1 MKGTH
6 NTMEH
11 HPAGDRPPTGQRK
24 KQQEEE
30 DNHDKIYS
38 NEEWPTH
45 EPGEKSYKIT
55 KSIYIKPQDEYKWEE
70 ELESQPVLVGGKK
83 YGPGE

>member
-1 MKGTH
+1 MKGN

-11 HPAGDRPPTGQRK
+11 RQAGDRPLAGKRK

-38 NEEWPTH
+38 DEEWSTN

-55 KSIYIKPQDEYKWEE
+55 KIIYIKPQDEYKWEE
-70 ELESQPVLVGGKK
+70 ELES
-83 YGPGE
+83 